1 LGSRSERRPE
11 QTAFFVRQRDT
22 LGHVERVIY
31 NRYDV
36 TIVGFVPVQAAS
48 GDARLPF
55 RIEGKI
61 DIKAVRSQSCR
72 KAALKQLRAASDA
85 AIAATQAE
93 SQPVL
98 SPLTAN
104 PAVAV

>member
-1 LGSRSERRPE
+1 LQACADLDDKRR
-11 QTAFFVRQRDT
+11 FL

-36 TIVGFVPVQAAS
+36 TIVGFVPLQAAS
-48 GDARLPF
+48 GEAKLPF

-61 DIKAVRSQSCR
+61 DITAVRSESCR
-72 KAALKQLRAASDA
+72 KAALQQLKAEVDA
-85 AIAATQAE
+85 AAE
-93 SQPVL
+93 AQSENQPV
-98 SPLTAN
+98 SAPLAAN